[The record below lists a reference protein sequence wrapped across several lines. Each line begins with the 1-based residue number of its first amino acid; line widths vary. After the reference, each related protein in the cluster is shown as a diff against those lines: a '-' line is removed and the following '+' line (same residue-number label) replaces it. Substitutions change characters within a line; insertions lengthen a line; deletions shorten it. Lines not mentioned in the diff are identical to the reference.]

1 MNEISKLDSTILN
14 LDEIPL
20 FNFLFY
26 CDIVNTKIK

>member
-14 LDEIPL
+14 LDEITL
-20 FNFLFY
+20 SNFLLY